1 MNIQYGGLDR
11 KYGKGDIILP
21 AIGKILELIKTM
33 GFGSIAFFSP
43 SGLFLERTRYN
54 KILKE
59 LLQNFQFLEGK
70 IFAGSAFEKVSKD
83 KSHCIYNLAIY
94 A

>member
-1 MNIQYGGLDR
+1 
-11 KYGKGDIILP
+11 
-21 AIGKILELIKTM
+21 M

-43 SGLFLERTRYN
+43 SGLFLGRTRYN
-54 KILKE
+54 KILKK

-83 KSHCIYNLAIY
+83 KAIAFTIWQY
-94 A
+94 MPEEIDTP